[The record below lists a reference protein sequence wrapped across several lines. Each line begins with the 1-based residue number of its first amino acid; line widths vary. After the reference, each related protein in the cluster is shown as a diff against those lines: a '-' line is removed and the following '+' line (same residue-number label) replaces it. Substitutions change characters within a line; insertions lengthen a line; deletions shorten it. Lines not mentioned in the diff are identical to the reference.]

1 MNRLHRLTSLI
12 AYNFHPARLLKLN
25 RIAVSFHTSF
35 ATHSAKTSE
44 PPLHEF
50 LTIQR
55 ILPDKIFVPIMRTIY
70 STNNLT
76 YLRSL
81 ISQLSPDFKRK
92 HYQVVFFWSDVNA
105 KDLINLNLTILKPVH
120 IQSLEK
126 FASFQ
131 KLTYASLLYYAFL
144 LQKSTNAEM
153 HTTNICGKQMF
164 SNST

>member
-1 MNRLHRLTSLI
+1 MNRLHRLISLI

-25 RIAVSFHTSF
+25 KIAVSFHTALFF

-55 ILPDKIFVPIMRTIY
+55 ILLDKIVVPIMRTIY

-76 YLRSL
+76 CFRSL
-81 ISQLSPDFKRK
+81 ILQLSPDSKGSILNLF
-92 HYQVVFFWSDVNA
+92 FFWSDVNV
-105 KDLINLNLTILKPVH
+105 KDLINLNLTILKRVH

-131 KLTYASLLYYAFL
+131 KLKYASLL
-144 LQKSTNAEM
+144 
-153 HTTNICGKQMF
+153 
-164 SNST
+164 